1 MGGSAEAASGAQLNA
16 GRGATYGGPGVGCR
30 EFFESF
36 QSGDNP
42 QATALRVW
50 LVLRE
55 PPLANEIFLDT
66 DPDAGLRPGER

>member
-1 MGGSAEAASGAQLNA
+1 MLVVARHMAVLVW
-16 GRGATYGGPGVGCR
+16 GVANFLSHSSR
-30 EFFESF
+30 
-36 QSGDNP
+36 DNP

-50 LVLRE
+50 LVLQD